1 MLLQNAR
8 LHGAHQASSS
18 PGTTASPARKTTSYG
33 QAFFKITGGG
43 HKLVKVHLSKAG
55 RALLAHH
62 PSVTAWAIVKFAGK
76 GARSYERKLKL
87 HR

>member
-1 MLLQNAR
+1 LQNAR
-8 LHGAHQASSS
+8 LHGALQAS
-18 PGTTASPARKTTSYG
+18 GNLGVTASAARKTTSYG
-33 QAFFKITGGG
+33 HASFKIAAGG
-43 HKLVKVHLSKAG
+43 HKAVKVHLSKAG

-62 PSVTAWAIVKFAGK
+62 HTVTVWAIVKFAGK